1 MLEKFINVT
10 VKAATTVTSLL
21 VLTAVSLTAIAVSRA
36 AIKDMTNL
44 NHKPAATKKA
54 AKPKTSGK

>member
-44 NHKPAATKKA
+44 NHKLAAPKKA